1 MHGHVCRNKMVLNGY
16 QATCGDPADTS
27 FLTLLAE
34 KSPPNCIKFRAC
46 SRNEMLHNITK
57 QQNIYSR

>member
-1 MHGHVCRNKMVLNGY
+1 MHGHVCWNKMARNRY

-27 FLTLLAE
+27 FLTHLSE

-46 SRNEMLHNITK
+46 AKLAATK
-57 QQNIYSR
+57 RD